1 MASPCF
7 APPFDALVGI
17 DWGTTHRRSYW
28 LACGGTLVA
37 ERGDDLGLLSAKGPG
52 WFAQALDSAL
62 ASFDGLP
69 ADAPVVMSGMVGSA
83 QGWHAVPYLGLD
95 VPLTALGAH
104 LFPLPD
110 GPSNRQCAIVPGYAL
125 RAADGTVDV
134 MRGEETQLLGA
145 LVLAAQ
151 EGRDGDGWYVLPG
164 THSKWVRLRGG
175 RIERFSTFMTGELY
189 ALLSKH
195 GTLAPLIS
203 PAVPPPAAAT
213 EDLRAAFDA
222 GLRASAQGS
231 LSNTLFGC
239 RARVVAGA
247 MPAALAGDYVSGLLI
262 GTEWHDALAR
272 ERAAGGQ
279 IERVWVLG
287 APALAERHAQAAAAL
302 GIGLETI
309 DPRAAYLAALAQVA
323 GGRP

>member
-1 MASPCF
+1 MERHPS
-7 APPFDALVGI
+7 DALVGI

-28 LACGGTLVA
+28 LGASGAPIA
-37 ERGDDLGLLSAKGPG
+37 ERGDSLGLLAAQGPG

-62 ASFDGLP
+62 QSFDGLP

-104 LFPLPD
+104 LFPVTD
-110 GPSNRQCAIVPGYAL
+110 GPANRRCAIVPGYAM

-145 LVLAAQ
+145 LALAAQ

-195 GTLAPLIS
+195 GTLAPLMS
-203 PAVPPPAAAT
+203 PAVPAPAASAD
-213 EDLRAAFDA
+213 DLRAAFDG
-222 GLRASAQGS
+222 GLRAAALGN

-239 RARVVAGA
+239 RARVVSGA
-247 MPAALAGDYVSGLLI
+247 MPAALAGEYVSGLLI
-262 GTEWHDALAR
+262 GAEWHDALAR
-272 ERAAGGQ
+272 ERSAGGR
-279 IERVWVLG
+279 IERVCAIG
-287 APALAERHAQAAAAL
+287 APALAARHAQAAAAL
-302 GIGLETI
+302 GIELATI
-309 DPRAAYLAALAQVA
+309 EPNAAYLAALAHLSA
-323 GGRP
+323 SLPG